1 MPEFVYLASQSPR
14 RRELLEQIG
23 VRHRMLDA
31 DVGEDVEAL
40 EAVHGAEAPTR
51 YVRRVSALKLE
62 AALARARR
70 RGLNDAPVLCA
81 DTTVAVG
88 RIMLGKPVDETDAVR
103 MLRLLSGR
111 THRVLT
117 SVSVGWRRQRHHA
130 LSESR
135 VTFER
140 LDAGTLKAYVA
151 SGECLGK
158 AGAYAVQGRAA
169 AFITRIHGS
178 YSGVMGLPLHETA
191 GILRRVGVLR

>member
-40 EAVHGAEAPTR
+40 EAVHGAEAPTT

-88 RIMLGKPVDETDAVR
+88 RLMLGKPVNDADAVR

-117 SVSVGWRRQRHHA
+117 AVSVGWRRQRHHA

-135 VTFER
+135 VTFDR
-140 LDAGTLKAYVA
+140 LDAGALKAYVA

-169 AFITRIHGS
+169 AFITRIAGS

-191 GILRRVGVLR
+191 NILRRVGVLR